1 MSMTYPEPRLTLR
14 EVMHARSVAVI
25 GASDD
30 ISKWGGRALA
40 ILCQHDVPTEIYPV
54 NPKADQVMGLK
65 AYRSIADCPKPVDIA
80 MILVPSVVIADT
92 VQACAQ
98 AGVGCAIVITAGFAE
113 SSEEGRA
120 LELQMVEQARQSGMR
135 IIGPNCIGIL
145 NAQTNMLASTAVA
158 LTSIERAPAGHIGFA
173 SQSGALMGSML
184 ARGVDVGAGFSSLIS
199 LGNQCDI
206 DITECFEYL
215 IDDPLTHV
223 VCLYVE
229 ALKDPAKFRRLLA
242 RARERGKPVVVCKS
256 GRSQAGERA
265 VQSHTASMAG
275 AYAAFEAICRSEGAY
290 LFHNVSD
297 MLDAAMLIERG
308 ARLTGKGIAVFSG
321 SGGAGALL
329 VDALD
334 QAGFETPTLAPETL
348 QKLETVL
355 PPSNLQIPIDFGT
368 LLPLREPHPDGE
380 DPWEVALALAMQDR
394 GVSGGLV
401 MLTSQPTMDRVASAA
416 QRVGVRIDK
425 PLLYIHIAGSI
436 GDPARRVMRETGY
449 GFVESQNDAVAVFNG
464 LRQRELMPLSTTNLD
479 ASDAIASIDLSG
491 LPEGYLTEPQAR
503 GLLESVGITMSP
515 WRLAATVQAAQ
526 EAFDSFG
533 VTCVVKAVSSTLVH
547 KSDAGAVK
555 LNLRTAEQVRDAC
568 LSIEQSVQAAGHAVD
583 GFLVTPMV
591 SADAELIL
599 GVQRDPSFGPMVLLG
614 AGGTLVEL
622 LHDVQ
627 MMPADLSKA
636 QALAMIKQLRCLPLL
651 TGWRGT
657 KAADLDALADIV
669 VSAGRLALA
678 DVGLQELDINP
689 LMLVDGQFMGVDA
702 RAVRRL
708 P

>member
-1 MSMTYPEPRLTLR
+1 MTDSYPSPRLSLR
-14 EVMHARSVAVI
+14 EILHARSVAVI

-40 ILCQHDVPTEIYPV
+40 ILRKHDVPTEVYPV

-65 AYRSIADCPKPVDIA
+65 AYRSISDCPKPVDIA
-80 MILVPSVVIADT
+80 MILVPSAVIDQT
-92 VQACAQ
+92 VQECAL

-113 SSEEGRA
+113 SSEKGRE
-120 LELQMVEQARQSGMR
+120 LERQMRGKAREAGMR

-158 LTSIERAPAGHIGFA
+158 LTEIDRAPAGHIGFA

-206 DITECFEYL
+206 DINECFEYL
-215 IDDPLTHV
+215 IEDPLTHV
-223 VCLYVE
+223 ICLYVE
-229 ALKDPAKFRRLLA
+229 ALKDAALFRQLLR

-256 GRSQAGERA
+256 GRSEAGEKA

-275 AYAAFEAICRSEGAY
+275 AYAAFEAVCRSEAAY

-308 ARLTGKGIAVFSG
+308 ARLAGDGIVVFSG

-334 QAGFETPTLAPETL
+334 VAGFHNPNLSADTLR
-348 QKLETVL
+348 KLEKVL
-355 PPSNLQIPIDFGT
+355 PPSNLQSPVDFGT
-368 LLPLREPHPDGE
+368 LLPLNESHPDGQ
-380 DPWEVALALAMQDR
+380 DPWEVAMALTMSDP

-401 MLTSQPTMDRVASAA
+401 MLTSQPTMEKVAAAA
-416 QRVGVRIDK
+416 QRVGKRINK

-436 GDPARRVMRETGY
+436 GDPARAVMRETGY
-449 GFVESQNDAVAVFNG
+449 GFVESQNDAIAVYEG
-464 LRQRELMPLSTTNLD
+464 LRRQALMP
-479 ASDAIASIDLSG
+479 ASPVEESPRKIDKRSCDHT
-491 LPEGYLTEPQAR
+491 GYLTEPQAR
-503 GLLESVGITMSP
+503 ALLEQAAIPMTP
-515 WRLAATVQAAQ
+515 WRLVQSAQDAVQAFNDFNAP
-526 EAFDSFG
+526 
-533 VTCVVKAVSSTLVH
+533 CVVKAVSSTLVH

-555 LNLRTAEQVRDAC
+555 LNLRSAEQVIQAC
-568 LSIEQSVQAAGHAVD
+568 QAIEKSVVAAGHSLE
-583 GFLVTPMV
+583 GYLVTPMV

-599 GVQRDPSFGPMVLLG
+599 GLQRDSDLGPMVLLG

-627 MMPADLSKA
+627 MMPAPVSHQ
-636 QALAMIKQLRCLPLL
+636 QALAMIEQLRCLPLL
-651 TGWRGT
+651 KGWRGS
-657 KAADLDALADIV
+657 KPADLQSLAHVVVALSDLA
-669 VSAGRLALA
+669 VSDTDLL
-678 DVGLQELDINP
+678 ELDINP
-689 LMLVDGQFMGVDA
+689 LMLVDGKFVGADA
-702 RAVRRL
+702 RAVRRC